1 MKYYTYIFNI
11 IYTIIRKLML
21 KEKMMQPLLNIENL
35 TGGYSNKDVL
45 HNVSFDVH
53 RQEIVGLIGLN
64 GAGKSTT
71 IKHII
76 GLMYTKN
83 GTIEVNGK
91 TLQTDLT
98 EYRKQIGYIPEQ
110 PILYEELTLYEH
122 LRLTAMAYDIE
133 EAIFK
138 ERLEHLLKAFRMG
151 RYLKWFPVHFS
162 KGMRQKVMI
171 MCAFLIEPS
180 LYIVDEPFVGL
191 DPLGIQSYL
200 EWMEKMKSQGAGIL
214 MSTHILATAERYCDR
229 FIILHEGE
237 IQAEGTLVQ
246 LREQFNML
254 DGTLDDIYIHLTK
267 DDKYV

>member
-1 MKYYTYIFNI
+1 
-11 IYTIIRKLML
+11 
-21 KEKMMQPLLNIENL
+21 MQPLLNIKNL
-35 TGGYSNKDVL
+35 VGGYSNKHVL
-45 HNVSFDVH
+45 HDVSFCVQ
-53 RQEIVGLIGLN
+53 REEIVGLIGLN

-76 GLMYTKN
+76 GLMHPKN
-83 GTIEVNGK
+83 GFIEVNGK
-91 TLQTDLT
+91 TLQSDLT
-98 EYRKQIGYIPEQ
+98 EYRKEIGYIPEQ

-122 LRLTAMAYDIE
+122 LRLTAMAYNLAEDI
-133 EAIFK
+133 FN
-138 ERLEHLLKAFRMG
+138 ERLEHLLEAFRMQ
-151 RYLKWFPVHFS
+151 RYLQWFPVHFS

-200 EWMEKMKSQGAGIL
+200 EWMEKMKAQGAGIL
-214 MSTHILATAERYCDR
+214 ISTHILATAERYCDR

-246 LREQFNML
+246 LRNQFNMPN
-254 DGTLDDIYIHLTK
+254 GTLDDIYIHLTK
-267 DDKYV
+267 EE